1 MLSRFVALSVS
12 LTLQSI
18 TIQINIDADWGWGY
32 NWCGTRDPHDSR
44 LTSFYCCGE
53 MKMSELMGSRAT
65 TGFSQEL
72 YGRYL
77 ELFQRFL
84 AEDFAQS
91 CTIQSAVDQLLG
103 PNGVLTDYL
112 QDDGDFWKQR
122 GGCRRCRNW
131 NLQNE
136 VRFM

>member
-91 CTIQSAVDQLLG
+91 CTGITALARAFL
-103 PNGVLTDYL
+103 
-112 QDDGDFWKQR
+112 
-122 GGCRRCRNW
+122 
-131 NLQNE
+131 
-136 VRFM
+136 